1 MFEDRSLSDSRLRF
15 LRFVSAGSLAL
26 LLAALFHFQVFQSDR
41 YVQLAISNKLRVM
54 RIPPVRGEI
63 YDTNMVSLASNV
75 LTFDIVG
82 YPLDLKKEGVLGG
95 FASLLGRHGIPLT
108 EVDLEKRM
116 KDQYVAP
123 YRSVVL
129 LKNLTL
135 AQMTD
140 LTSDGDFP
148 SQIFHLPV
156 WRRIYPVGSLL
167 CHALGYVGEISDREL
182 QSMGEGGSRSRYIGG
197 DVVGKGGVERF
208 YEDRLQGYPG
218 FQVIEVDARGRFVRS
233 ISSRKPVPGEDLVLT
248 IDLGAQRL
256 AAEVMGEKRGSII
269 AMEIATGEIKV
280 LFSSPTF
287 DVNPLSWG
295 VAGKEW
301 QDLINDKDKPMIN
314 RAIAGLYAP
323 GSVYKSVIA
332 YAALAEGVVNP
343 STTFFCSGSYELGNQ
358 IFRCHRRWG
367 HGHVNVIEALRDSC
381 DVYFYEVGQ
390 KVGID
395 NLIKWGKLFGIGE
408 LTGID
413 LPGEL
418 AGTAAG
424 REWKEK
430 RFGER
435 WYKGDTVNYS
445 IGQGF
450 LLMTPIQ
457 ILRQFGVVASGKISR
472 PHLLKGI
479 SEEPVDVGL
488 DPEILSV
495 IQKGM
500 DAVVSSGGTGRRAA
514 NFGVSIAGKTSTVQN
529 SHGDDHAAFAGYA
542 PAENPKY
549 VAIAYVEAGLH
560 GSTTAA
566 PLVGEIL
573 AYLVKHDGG
582 SVTQSQPK

>member
-1 MFEDRSLSDSRLRF
+1 MFDDRSISDSRLRF
-15 LRFVSAGSLAL
+15 IRFIFCGSMLFLLSALC
-26 LLAALFHFQVFQSDR
+26 HFQVFQSDR
-41 YVQLAISNKLRVM
+41 YVQLATSNKLRVM
-54 RIPPVRGEI
+54 RVPPVRGEI
-63 YDTNMVSLASNV
+63 YDTNMVPLATNV

-82 YPLDLKKEGVLGG
+82 YPLDLKKDGVL
-95 FASLLGRHGIPLT
+95 AALSSLLRRHGIPMS
-108 EVDLEKRM
+108 ESDLEARIRS
-116 KDQYVAP
+116 QYVAP

-148 SQIFHLPV
+148 SQVSHMPV

-167 CHALGYVGEISDREL
+167 CHALGYVGEISDKEL
-182 QSMGEGGSRSRYIGG
+182 QSMGEGGTRSRYVGG
-197 DVVGKGGVERF
+197 DVIGKGGVERF
-208 YEDRLQGYPG
+208 YEDRLQGFPG

-233 ISSRKPVPGEDLVLT
+233 ISGRKPVPGEDLVLT
-248 IDLGAQRL
+248 VDLGAQRL
-256 AAEVMGEKRGSII
+256 AAELMSDKKGSVI
-269 AMEIATGEIKV
+269 AMEVATGEIKI
-280 LFSSPTF
+280 LFSNPTF

-301 QDLINDKDKPMIN
+301 QELISDKDRPMIN

-332 YAALAEGVVNP
+332 YAALAEGVVTP
-343 STTFFCSGSYELGNQ
+343 KTTVYCSGSYELGNQ

-367 HGHVNVIEALRDSC
+367 HGHENVVDALRDSC

-395 NLIKWGKLFGIGE
+395 NLIKWGKVFGIGE
-408 LTGID
+408 FTGID

-418 AGTAAG
+418 SGTAAG
-424 REWKEK
+424 RDWKEK
-430 RFGER
+430 KFGER

-457 ILRQFGVVASGKISR
+457 ILRQFGVVASGKIVR
-472 PHLLKGI
+472 PHLLKGTA
-479 SEEPVDVGL
+479 EEAVSAGL
-488 DPEILSV
+488 DPHILHV

-514 NFGVSIAGKTSTVQN
+514 AFGVPIAGKTSTVQN
-529 SHGDDHAAFAGYA
+529 SHGDDHAVFAGYA
-542 PAENPKY
+542 PADSPRY
-549 VAIAYVEAGLH
+549 VAVAYIEGGLH

-566 PLVGEIL
+566 PLVGELL
-573 AYLVKHDGG
+573 AYLVKHDKGG
-582 SVTQSQPK
+582 SYFDQ

>member
-1 MFEDRSLSDSRLRF
+1 MFDDRSISDSRLRF
-15 LRFVSAGSLAL
+15 VRFVFCGSMLVLLSALC
-26 LLAALFHFQVFQSDR
+26 HFQVFQSDR
-41 YVQLAISNKLRVM
+41 YVQLATSNKLRVM
-54 RIPPVRGEI
+54 RVPPVRGEI
-63 YDTNMVSLASNV
+63 YDTNMVPLATNV

-82 YPLDLKKEGVLGG
+82 YPLDLRKDGVLTGLS
-95 FASLLGRHGIPLT
+95 SLLRRHGIPLS
-108 EVDLEKRM
+108 ESDLEARIKS
-116 KDQYVAP
+116 QYVAP

-148 SQIFHLPV
+148 SQVSHLPV

-167 CHALGYVGEISDREL
+167 CHSLGYVGEISDKEL
-182 QSMGEGGSRSRYIGG
+182 QAMGEGGTRSRYVGG
-197 DVVGKGGVERF
+197 DFIGKGGVERF
-208 YEDRLQGYPG
+208 YEDRLQGFPG

-233 ISSRKPVPGEDLVLT
+233 ISGRKPVPGEDLVLT

-256 AAEVMGEKRGSII
+256 AAELMSDKKGSVI
-269 AMEIATGEIKV
+269 AMEVDTGEIKI
-280 LFSSPTF
+280 LFSNPTF

-301 QDLINDKDKPMIN
+301 HELISDKDRPMIN

-332 YAALAEGVVNP
+332 YAALAEGVVTP
-343 STTFFCSGSYELGNQ
+343 KTTIYCSGSYELGNQ

-367 HGHVNVIEALRDSC
+367 HGHENIVDALRDSC

-395 NLIKWGKLFGIGE
+395 DLIKWGKVFGIGE

-418 AGTAAG
+418 SGTAAG

-430 RFGER
+430 KFGER

-457 ILRQFGVVASGKISR
+457 ILRQFGVVASGKIVR
-472 PHLLKGI
+472 PHLLKGT
-479 SEEPVDVGL
+479 SEKAVTVGL
-488 DPEILSV
+488 DPKILQV

-514 NFGVSIAGKTSTVQN
+514 AFGVSIAGKTSTVQN
-529 SHGDDHAAFAGYA
+529 SHGDDHAVFAGYA
-542 PAENPKY
+542 PADHPRY
-549 VAIAYVEAGLH
+549 VAVAYIEGGLH
-560 GSTTAA
+560 GSTAAA
-566 PLVGEIL
+566 PLVGELL
-573 AYLVKHDGG
+573 AYLVKHDKGG
-582 SVTQSQPK
+582 NDLDQ

>member
-1 MFEDRSLSDSRLRF
+1 MFDDRSISDSRLRF
-15 LRFVSAGSLAL
+15 IRFVFCGSMLVLLSALC
-26 LLAALFHFQVFQSDR
+26 HFQVFQSDR
-41 YVQLAISNKLRVM
+41 YVQLATSNKLRVM
-54 RIPPVRGEI
+54 RVPPVRGEI
-63 YDTNMVSLASNV
+63 YDTNMVPLATNV

-82 YPLDLKKEGVLGG
+82 YPLDLRKDGVLAGLS
-95 FASLLGRHGIPLT
+95 SLLRRHGIPLS
-108 EVDLEKRM
+108 ESDLEARIKS
-116 KDQYVAP
+116 QYVAP

-148 SQIFHLPV
+148 SQVSHLPV

-167 CHALGYVGEISDREL
+167 CHSLGYVGEISDKEL
-182 QSMGEGGSRSRYIGG
+182 QAMGEGGTRSRYVGG
-197 DVVGKGGVERF
+197 DFIGKGGVERF
-208 YEDRLQGYPG
+208 YEDRLQGFPG

-233 ISSRKPVPGEDLVLT
+233 ISGRKPVPGEDLVLT

-256 AAEVMGEKRGSII
+256 AAELMSDKKGSVI
-269 AMEIATGEIKV
+269 AMEVETGEIKI
-280 LFSSPTF
+280 LFSNPTF

-301 QDLINDKDKPMIN
+301 RELISDKDRPMIN
-314 RAIAGLYAP
+314 RVIAGLYAP

-332 YAALAEGVVNP
+332 YAALAEGVVTP
-343 STTFFCSGSYELGNQ
+343 KTTIYCSGSYELGNQ

-367 HGHVNVIEALRDSC
+367 HGQENIVDALRDSC

-395 NLIKWGKLFGIGE
+395 NLIKWGKVFGIGE

-430 RFGER
+430 KFGER

-457 ILRQFGVVASGKISR
+457 ILRQFGVVASGKIVR
-472 PHLLKGI
+472 PHLLKGT
-479 SEEPVDVGL
+479 SEEAVTVGL
-488 DPEILSV
+488 DPKILQV

-514 NFGVSIAGKTSTVQN
+514 AFGVSIAGKTSTVQN
-529 SHGDDHAAFAGYA
+529 SHGDDHAVFAGYA
-542 PAENPKY
+542 PADNPRY
-549 VAIAYVEAGLH
+549 VAVAYIEGGLH
-560 GSTTAA
+560 GSTAAA
-566 PLVGEIL
+566 PLVGELL
-573 AYLVKHDGG
+573 AYLVKHDKGG
-582 SVTQSQPK
+582 NDLDQ

>member
-1 MFEDRSLSDSRLRF
+1 MFDDRSISDSRLRF
-15 LRFVSAGSLAL
+15 IRFVFCGSMLVLLSALC
-26 LLAALFHFQVFQSDR
+26 HFQVFQSDR
-41 YVQLAISNKLRVM
+41 YVQLAMSNKLRVM
-54 RIPPVRGEI
+54 RVPPVRGEI
-63 YDTNMVSLASNV
+63 YDTNMVPLATNV

-82 YPLDLKKEGVLGG
+82 YPLDLRKDGVLAGLS
-95 FASLLGRHGIPLT
+95 SLLRRHGIPLS
-108 EVDLEKRM
+108 ESDLEARIKS
-116 KDQYVAP
+116 QYVAP

-148 SQIFHLPV
+148 SQVSHLPV

-167 CHALGYVGEISDREL
+167 CHSLGYVGEISDKEL
-182 QSMGEGGSRSRYIGG
+182 QAMGEGGTRSRYVGG
-197 DVVGKGGVERF
+197 DFIGKGGVERF
-208 YEDRLQGYPG
+208 YEDRLQGFPG

-233 ISSRKPVPGEDLVLT
+233 ISGRKPVPGEDLVLT

-256 AAEVMGEKRGSII
+256 AAELMSDKKGSVI
-269 AMEIATGEIKV
+269 AMEVETGEIKI
-280 LFSSPTF
+280 LFSNPTF

-301 QDLINDKDKPMIN
+301 RELISDKDRPMIN
-314 RAIAGLYAP
+314 RVIAGLYAP

-332 YAALAEGVVNP
+332 YAALAEGVVTP
-343 STTFFCSGSYELGNQ
+343 KTTIYCSGSYELGNQ

-367 HGHVNVIEALRDSC
+367 HGQENIVDALRDSC

-395 NLIKWGKLFGIGE
+395 NLIKWGKVFGIGE

-430 RFGER
+430 KFGER

-457 ILRQFGVVASGKISR
+457 ILRQFGVVASGKIVR
-472 PHLLKGI
+472 PHLLKGT
-479 SEEPVDVGL
+479 SEEAVTVGL
-488 DPEILSV
+488 DPKILQV

-514 NFGVSIAGKTSTVQN
+514 AFGVSIAGKTSTVQN
-529 SHGDDHAAFAGYA
+529 SHGDDHAVFAGYA
-542 PAENPKY
+542 PADNPRY
-549 VAIAYVEAGLH
+549 VAVAYIEGGLH
-560 GSTTAA
+560 GSTAAA
-566 PLVGEIL
+566 PLVGELL
-573 AYLVKHDGG
+573 AYLVKHDKGG
-582 SVTQSQPK
+582 NDLDQ

>member
-1 MFEDRSLSDSRLRF
+1 MFDSRSISDSRLRF
-15 LRFVSAGSLAL
+15 VRFIFCGSMLILLSALC
-26 LLAALFHFQVFQSDR
+26 HFQVFQSDR
-41 YVQLAISNKLRVM
+41 YVQLATSNKLRVM
-54 RIPPVRGEI
+54 RVPPVRGEI
-63 YDTNMVSLASNV
+63 YDTNMVPLATNI

-82 YPLDLKKEGVLGG
+82 YPLNLKKDGVLTDLS
-95 FASLLGRHGIPLT
+95 SLLRRHGIPLS
-108 EVDLEKRM
+108 ELDLENRIKS
-116 KDQYVAP
+116 QYVAP

-140 LTSDGDFP
+140 LTSDRDFP
-148 SQIFHLPV
+148 SQVSHLPV

-167 CHALGYVGEISDREL
+167 CHSLGYVGEISDKEL
-182 QSMGEGGSRSRYIGG
+182 QAMGEGGAMSRYVGG
-197 DVVGKGGVERF
+197 DVIGKGGVERF
-208 YEDRLQGYPG
+208 YEDRLQGFPG

-233 ISSRKPVPGEDLVLT
+233 ISGRKPVPGEDLVLT

-256 AAEVMGEKRGSII
+256 AAELMSDKKGSII
-269 AMEIATGEIKV
+269 AMEVDTGEIKI

-295 VAGKEW
+295 VDGKEW
-301 QDLINDKDKPMIN
+301 HELISDKDRPMIN

-332 YAALAEGVVNP
+332 YAALAEGVVTP
-343 STTFFCSGSYELGNQ
+343 KTTIYCSGSYELGNQ

-367 HGHVNVIEALRDSC
+367 HGHENIVDALRDSC

-395 NLIKWGKLFGIGE
+395 NLIKWGKVFGIGE

-418 AGTAAG
+418 SGTAAG

-430 RFGER
+430 KFGER

-457 ILRQFGVVASGKISR
+457 ILRQFGVVASGKIVR
-472 PHLLKGI
+472 PHLLKGT
-479 SEEPVDVGL
+479 SEKAVTVGL
-488 DPEILSV
+488 DPKILQV

-500 DAVVSSGGTGRRAA
+500 DAVVSSGGTGRRAGA
-514 NFGVSIAGKTSTVQN
+514 FGVSIAGKTSTVQN
-529 SHGDDHAAFAGYA
+529 SHGDDHAVFAGYA
-542 PAENPKY
+542 PADNPRY
-549 VAIAYVEAGLH
+549 VAVAYIEGGLH
-560 GSTTAA
+560 GSTAAA
-566 PLVGEIL
+566 PLVGELL
-573 AYLVKHDGG
+573 AYLVKHDKGG
-582 SVTQSQPK
+582 NDLDQ

>member
-1 MFEDRSLSDSRLRF
+1 MFDDRSISDGRLRF
-15 LRFVSAGSLAL
+15 LRFVFVGSIVFLVS
-26 LLAALFHFQVFQSDR
+26 ALFHFQVLQSDR
-41 YVQLAISNKLRVM
+41 YVQLATSNKLRVM
-54 RIPPVRGEI
+54 RVPPIRGEI
-63 YDTNMVSLASNV
+63 YDTNMVSLATNV

-82 YPLDLKKEGVLGG
+82 YPLDLRKEGVLRE
-95 FASLLGRHGIPLT
+95 FSYLLRRHGIPLS
-108 EVDLEKRM
+108 ESDLELRIK
-116 KDQYVAP
+116 KQYVAP

-140 LTSDGDFP
+140 LTSDGDFS

-182 QSMGEGGSRSRYIGG
+182 QSMGDEGSRSRYVGG
-197 DVVGKGGVERF
+197 DVVGKGGVESF
-208 YEDRLQGYPG
+208 YEDRLQGFPG

-233 ISSRKPVPGEDLVLT
+233 ISGRKPVPGDDLVLT
-248 IDLGAQRL
+248 VDLGAQRL
-256 AAEVMGEKRGSII
+256 ASELMSDKKGSII
-269 AMEIATGEIKV
+269 AMEIETGEIKI
-280 LFSSPTF
+280 LYSNPTF
-287 DVNPLSWG
+287 DVNPLAWG
-295 VAGKEW
+295 VTGKEW
-301 QDLINDKDKPMIN
+301 QELISDKDRPMIN

-332 YAALAEGVVNP
+332 YAALAEEAITP
-343 STTFFCSGSYELGNQ
+343 RTTFFCSGSFELGNQ

-367 HGHVNVIEALRDSC
+367 HGHENVVNALRDSC
-381 DVYFYEVGQ
+381 DVFFYEVGQ
-390 KVGID
+390 RVGID
-395 NLIKWGKLFGIGE
+395 NLVKWGGIFGIGK

-418 AGTAAG
+418 SGTISG

-430 RFGER
+430 RIGER

-457 ILRQFGVVASGKISR
+457 ILRQFGVIASGKIVR
-472 PHLLKGI
+472 PHLLKGT
-479 SEEPVDVGL
+479 SEEAIDVGL
-488 DPEILSV
+488 DPKMLQV
-495 IQKGM
+495 IQKGL

-514 NFGVSIAGKTSTVQN
+514 GFGVSIAGKTSTVQN
-529 SHGDDHAAFAGYA
+529 SHGDDHAVFAGYA
-542 PAENPKY
+542 PADNPRY
-549 VAIAYVEAGLH
+549 VAVAYMEAGLH

-573 AYLVKHDGG
+573 AYLVKHDKGG
-582 SVTQSQPK
+582 GDLAP

>member
-1 MFEDRSLSDSRLRF
+1 MFDDRSISDSRLRF
-15 LRFVSAGSLAL
+15 IRFVFCGSMLVLLSALC
-26 LLAALFHFQVFQSDR
+26 HFQVFQSDR
-41 YVQLAISNKLRVM
+41 YVQLATSNKLRVM
-54 RIPPVRGEI
+54 RVPPVRGEI
-63 YDTNMVSLASNV
+63 YDTNMVPLATNV

-82 YPLDLKKEGVLGG
+82 YPLDLRKDGVLAGLS
-95 FASLLGRHGIPLT
+95 SLLRRHGIPLS
-108 EVDLEKRM
+108 ESDLEARIKS
-116 KDQYVAP
+116 QYVAP

-148 SQIFHLPV
+148 SQVSHLPV

-167 CHALGYVGEISDREL
+167 CHSLGYVGEISDKEL
-182 QSMGEGGSRSRYIGG
+182 QAMGEGGTRSRYVGG
-197 DVVGKGGVERF
+197 DFIGKGGVERF
-208 YEDRLQGYPG
+208 YEDRLQGFPG

-233 ISSRKPVPGEDLVLT
+233 ISGRKPVPGEDLVLT

-256 AAEVMGEKRGSII
+256 AAELMSDKKGSVI
-269 AMEIATGEIKV
+269 AMEVETGEIKI
-280 LFSSPTF
+280 LFSNPTF

-301 QDLINDKDKPMIN
+301 RELISDKDRPMIN

-332 YAALAEGVVNP
+332 YAALAEGVVTP
-343 STTFFCSGSYELGNQ
+343 KTTIYCSGSYELGNQ

-367 HGHVNVIEALRDSC
+367 HGQENIVDALRDSC

-395 NLIKWGKLFGIGE
+395 NLIKWGKVFGIGE

-430 RFGER
+430 KFGER

-457 ILRQFGVVASGKISR
+457 ILRQFGVVASGKIVR
-472 PHLLKGI
+472 PHLLKGT
-479 SEEPVDVGL
+479 SEEAVTVGL
-488 DPEILSV
+488 DPKILQV

-514 NFGVSIAGKTSTVQN
+514 AFGVSIAGKTSTVQN
-529 SHGDDHAAFAGYA
+529 SHGDDHAVFAGYA
-542 PAENPKY
+542 PADNPRY
-549 VAIAYVEAGLH
+549 VAVAYIEGGLH
-560 GSTTAA
+560 GSTAAA
-566 PLVGEIL
+566 PLVGELL
-573 AYLVKHDGG
+573 AYLVKHDKGG
-582 SVTQSQPK
+582 NDLDQ

>member
-1 MFEDRSLSDSRLRF
+1 MFDDRSISDNRLRF
-15 LRFVSAGSLAL
+15 VRFVFCGSMLVLLSALC
-26 LLAALFHFQVFQSDR
+26 HFQVFQSDR
-41 YVQLAISNKLRVM
+41 YVQLATSNKLRVM
-54 RIPPVRGEI
+54 RVPPVRGEI
-63 YDTNMVSLASNV
+63 YDTNMVPLATNV

-82 YPLDLKKEGVLGG
+82 YPLDLRKDGVLTGLS
-95 FASLLGRHGIPLT
+95 SLLRRHGIPLS
-108 EVDLEKRM
+108 ESDLEARIKS
-116 KDQYVAP
+116 QYVAP

-148 SQIFHLPV
+148 SQVSHLPV

-167 CHALGYVGEISDREL
+167 CHSLGYVGEISDKEL
-182 QSMGEGGSRSRYIGG
+182 QAMGEGGTRSRYVGG
-197 DVVGKGGVERF
+197 DVIGKGGVERF
-208 YEDRLQGYPG
+208 YEDRLQGFPG

-233 ISSRKPVPGEDLVLT
+233 ISGRKPVPGEDLVLT

-256 AAEVMGEKRGSII
+256 AAELMSDKKGSVI
-269 AMEIATGEIKV
+269 AMEVDTGEIKI
-280 LFSSPTF
+280 LFSNPTF

-301 QDLINDKDKPMIN
+301 HELISDKDRPMIN

-332 YAALAEGVVNP
+332 YAALAEGVVTP
-343 STTFFCSGSYELGNQ
+343 KTTIYCSGSYELGNQ

-367 HGHVNVIEALRDSC
+367 HGQENIVDALRDSC

-395 NLIKWGKLFGIGE
+395 NLIKWGKVFGIGE

-430 RFGER
+430 KFGER

-457 ILRQFGVVASGKISR
+457 ILRQFGVVASGKIVR
-472 PHLLKGI
+472 PHLLKGT
-479 SEEPVDVGL
+479 SEEAVTVGL
-488 DPEILSV
+488 DPKILQV

-514 NFGVSIAGKTSTVQN
+514 AFGVSIAGKTSTVQN
-529 SHGDDHAAFAGYA
+529 SHGDDHAVFAGYA
-542 PAENPKY
+542 PADNPRY
-549 VAIAYVEAGLH
+549 VAVAYIEGGLH
-560 GSTTAA
+560 GSTAAA
-566 PLVGEIL
+566 PLVGELL
-573 AYLVKHDGG
+573 AYLVKHDKGG
-582 SVTQSQPK
+582 NDLDQ